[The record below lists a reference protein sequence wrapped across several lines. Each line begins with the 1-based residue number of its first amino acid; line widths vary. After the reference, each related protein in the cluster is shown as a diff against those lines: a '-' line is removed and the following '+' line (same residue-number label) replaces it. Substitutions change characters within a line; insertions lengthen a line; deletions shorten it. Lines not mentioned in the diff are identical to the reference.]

1 MSPAEFLARLTGLL
15 VVVAGVVLAWGGFLV
30 PTGGASGIAL
40 LARGAIANLSV
51 AAGITGIGF
60 LVAGLAVLIG
70 RGRSIAV
77 SVGGVVL
84 VAAVALLAVGTN
96 SPQSV
101 LGVGVVALVLLFAG
115 SSIGDRTPR

>member
-40 LARGAIANLSV
+40 LARGTTTNLVV
-51 AAGITGIGF
+51 AGGVTGLGL
-60 LVAGLAVLIG
+60 LVAGLAILLD

-84 VAAVALLAVGTN
+84 VAAVVLLALGTN

-101 LGVGVVALVLLFAG
+101 LGVGVVALVVLFAG
-115 SSIGDRTPR
+115 VSIGGRTPR

>member
-1 MSPAEFLARLTGLL
+1 MSPTDFLARLTGLL
-15 VVVAGVVLAWGGFLV
+15 VVVAGVVLVWGGLLV
-30 PTGGASGIAL
+30 PTGGAPGIGL
-40 LARGAIANLSV
+40 LARGAIPNLSV

-96 SPQSV
+96 SAQSV